1 MTAESKGRPVDRLS
15 GLYYGWRMVGLVAL
29 IRTIGGGLHGYGFT
43 VFFLPISTELGISRA
58 ATSLAFSLARAEGAI
73 EGPLAGYLVDRFGTR
88 PVLLTAALLCGLGY
102 ILLSWVDSY
111 TAFLVIY
118 LGVISLTFTPGF
130 MIAPAVLAN
139 SWFIRHRAR
148 AFTCLSAAMPI
159 GGVLI
164 TPLLAIAV
172 QQWGWRWAAILTGCV
187 FLFVAA
193 PLTYGIRRTPE
204 SMGLLPDGDSPPE
217 QVAQEPQS
225 GAQTRAEET
234 SPEYTIRQAMRSSV
248 YWLFILW
255 MTARTCAFAIVI
267 VHFVPLMVWKGLSQE
282 SAGFLLGFF
291 AFANLVAHFVLA
303 WIADRTNKPQLVTV
317 CMVLALISVLPLI
330 WSDAVWSLWLFTTL
344 FALVDAAI
352 PVMWATVGDFF
363 GRKSFGTIRGTM
375 SFFYMWGSFIGPIFA
390 GAVYDRDHSYAL
402 VLWTLVALMVMASI
416 MPTLLI
422 KPWAANSVLK
432 TAT

>member
-1 MTAESKGRPVDRLS
+1 MTAESKGPLRRLS
-15 GLYYGWRMVGLVAL
+15 GLYYGWRMIGLVAL

-111 TAFLVIY
+111 TGFLITY

-172 QQWGWRWAAILTGCV
+172 QNWGWRWAAILTGCL

-204 SMGLLPDGDSPPE
+204 SMGLLPDGDLRPDEEAKESPP
-217 QVAQEPQS
+217 
-225 GAQTRAEET
+225 GAPTAGEDA
-234 SPEYTIRQAMRSSV
+234 SSDYTIRQAMRSSV
-248 YWLFILW
+248 YWLFIFW

-267 VHFVPLMVWKGLSQE
+267 VHFVPLMVWKGLAPE
-282 SAGFLLGFF
+282 SAAFFLSFF
-291 AFANLVAHFVLA
+291 AFANLAAHFVLA
-303 WIADRTNKPQLVTV
+303 WIADRVNKPRLVTY
-317 CMVLALISVLPLI
+317 CMALALISVLPLI
-330 WSDAVWSLWLFTTL
+330 QSDAVWGIWLFTTL

-390 GAVYDRDHSYAL
+390 GYVYDREQSYTL
-402 VLWTLVALMVMASI
+402 VLWALVALMVVASI
-416 MPTLLI
+416 MPALLI
-422 KPWAANSVLK
+422 KPWAANRK
-432 TAT
+432 RG